1 MFYLILC
8 SIAYVN
14 YMNRCWG
21 NWEWYYLQSF
31 IVQYKRSSK
40 ETKLTSNWN
49 LQIVWT
55 LNRPL
60 ALSRSMSL
68 VDVTVHHLQTF
79 ICNVQLYFCNILRFW
94 NSIARS
100 VSNFIW
106 ISIIFALH
114 LYIHQAT
121 VSFVTDTANSNKCN
135 NFRSNVSVYLH
146 IIMKESMVRCFFFK
160 YLYDNWCFDFSN

>member
-1 MFYLILC
+1 M
-8 SIAYVN
+8 
-14 YMNRCWG
+14 
-21 NWEWYYLQSF
+21 
-31 IVQYKRSSK
+31 QYKRSSK

-79 ICNVQLYFCNILRFW
+79 ICNVQLYFYNILRFW

-106 ISIIFALH
+106 ISIILALH
-114 LYIHQAT
+114 LYILEINT
-121 VSFVTDTANSNKCN
+121 SGYS
-135 NFRSNVSVYLH
+135 
-146 IIMKESMVRCFFFK
+146 
-160 YLYDNWCFDFSN
+160 